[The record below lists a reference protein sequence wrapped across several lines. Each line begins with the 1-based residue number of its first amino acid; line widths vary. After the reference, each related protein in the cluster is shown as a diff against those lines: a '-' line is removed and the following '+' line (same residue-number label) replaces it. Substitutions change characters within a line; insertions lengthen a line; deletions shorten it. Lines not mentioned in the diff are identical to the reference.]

1 MKLLYLMAVVLSAII
16 VIAYLSWK
24 AVIKPPPVAEIS
36 PAETQAQAGE
46 NTVHTPAP
54 SSTQGDFE
62 RRRLCYTFLLVASDQ
77 ASANADTIMVLTY
90 DTAEQMAGLVSI
102 PRDTLVDRRFPKINA
117 VYHDG
122 IEALR
127 GEVSRM
133 LGIPIDYYI
142 CVDVDGFVQV
152 VDAVDGIDFDVP
164 IHMAYDDPLQDLH
177 IHFEPGMQ
185 HINGKEALA
194 ICRLRKNS
202 DGTMAYPDSDIGRTR
217 TQQQLLAAIGGVD
230 FNVPV
235 NMNYEDYAQDLYIH
249 FNKGMQWLS
258 GSDALK
264 VACCRQNSHYDEAE
278 GEWKTYDAYSDAD
291 IGRTETQ
298 RNLLTAV
305 LKKALSQP
313 GNFATYY
320 DIFLENVQTDLEMS
334 DLLYFAEKALY
345 FDFSNDLTTSVLP
358 GDSTVTYHGW
368 AYCYELCPDKVL
380 ELVNTQGIN
389 PYTTDITA
397 DMLTIAQKS

>member
-1 MKLLYLMAVVLSAII
+1 MPGKRARKASSFPRILKRLYLMAVVLSAII
-16 VIAYLSWK
+16 VIAYLAWK
-24 AVIKPPPVAEIS
+24 AVIKPPPMAEAS
-36 PAETQAQAGE
+36 PAETQVQAGE
-46 NTVHTPAP
+46 DAVHTPAP
-54 SSTQGDFE
+54 SSTQGNFE

-90 DTAEQMAGLVSI
+90 DTVEQTAGLVSI

-127 GEVSRM
+127 DEVSRM

-164 IHMAYDDPLQDLH
+164 IHMSYDDPLQDLH

-217 TQQQLLAAIGGVD
+217 TQQQVLVAIAKKLLKNPQKIFEYIEIWKENVVTDLKAEHMAWFVSSLLD
-230 FNVPV
+230 FPL
-235 NMNYEDYAQDLYIH
+235 ET
-249 FNKGMQWLS
+249 GLS
-258 GSDALK
+258 
-264 VACCRQNSHYDEAE
+264 
-278 GEWKTYDAYSDAD
+278 
-291 IGRTETQ
+291 
-298 RNLLTAV
+298 
-305 LKKALSQP
+305 
-313 GNFATYY
+313 FAT
-320 DIFLENVQTDLEMS
+320 
-334 DLLYFAEKALY
+334 
-345 FDFSNDLTTSVLP
+345 LP
-358 GDSTVTYHGW
+358 GDGTVKYKGVEW
-368 AYCYELCPDKVL
+368 CYELYPEETL
-380 ELVNTQGIN
+380 EIVNEMLN
-389 PYTTDITA
+389 PYTKSLTEQNLDIFQA
-397 DMLTIAQKS
+397 K

>member
-1 MKLLYLMAVVLSAII
+1 MAVVLSAII

-133 LGIPIDYYI
+133 LGIQSII
-142 CVDVDGFVQV
+142 TSVW
-152 VDAVDGIDFDVP
+152 
-164 IHMAYDDPLQDLH
+164 MW
-177 IHFEPGMQ
+177 M
-185 HINGKEALA
+185 
-194 ICRLRKNS
+194 
-202 DGTMAYPDSDIGRTR
+202 
-217 TQQQLLAAIGGVD
+217 
-230 FNVPV
+230 
-235 NMNYEDYAQDLYIH
+235 
-249 FNKGMQWLS
+249 
-258 GSDALK
+258 
-264 VACCRQNSHYDEAE
+264 
-278 GEWKTYDAYSDAD
+278 
-291 IGRTETQ
+291 
-298 RNLLTAV
+298 
-305 LKKALSQP
+305 ALSKWW
-313 GNFATYY
+313 TRWM
-320 DIFLENVQTDLEMS
+320 ES
-334 DLLYFAEKALY
+334 
-345 FDFSNDLTTSVLP
+345 TSM
-358 GDSTVTYHGW
+358 
-368 AYCYELCPDKVL
+368 CPF
-380 ELVNTQGIN
+380 IW
-389 PYTTDITA
+389 PMMIRSRPA
-397 DMLTIAQKS
+397 HPF

>member
-1 MKLLYLMAVVLSAII
+1 MVAVVLSAII
-16 VIAYLSWK
+16 VIAYLAWK
-24 AVIKPPPVAEIS
+24 AVIKPPPMAEAS
-36 PAETQAQAGE
+36 PAETQVQAGE
-46 NTVHTPAP
+46 DAVHTPAP
-54 SSTQGDFE
+54 SSTQGNFE

-90 DTAEQMAGLVSI
+90 DKVEQTAGLVSI

-127 GEVSRM
+127 DEVSRM

-164 IHMAYDDPLQDLH
+164 IHMSYDDPLQDLH

-217 TQQQLLAAIGGVD
+217 TQQQVLVAIAKKLLKNPQKIFEYIEIWKENVVTDLKAEHMAWFVSSLLD
-230 FNVPV
+230 FPL
-235 NMNYEDYAQDLYIH
+235 ET
-249 FNKGMQWLS
+249 GLS
-258 GSDALK
+258 
-264 VACCRQNSHYDEAE
+264 
-278 GEWKTYDAYSDAD
+278 
-291 IGRTETQ
+291 
-298 RNLLTAV
+298 
-305 LKKALSQP
+305 
-313 GNFATYY
+313 FAT
-320 DIFLENVQTDLEMS
+320 
-334 DLLYFAEKALY
+334 
-345 FDFSNDLTTSVLP
+345 LP
-358 GDSTVTYHGW
+358 GDGTVKYKGVEW
-368 AYCYELCPDKVL
+368 CYELYPEETL
-380 ELVNTQGIN
+380 EIVNEMLN
-389 PYTTDITA
+389 PYTKSLTEQNLDIFQA
-397 DMLTIAQKS
+397 K

>member
-1 MKLLYLMAVVLSAII
+1 MVAVVLSAII
-16 VIAYLSWK
+16 VIAYLAWK
-24 AVIKPPPVAEIS
+24 AVIKPPPMAEAS
-36 PAETQAQAGE
+36 PAETQVQAGE
-46 NTVHTPAP
+46 DAVHTPAP
-54 SSTQGDFE
+54 SSTQGNFE

-90 DTAEQMAGLVSI
+90 DTVEQTAGLVSI

-127 GEVSRM
+127 DEVSRM

-164 IHMAYDDPLQDLH
+164 IHMSYDDPLQDLH

-217 TQQQLLAAIGGVD
+217 TQQQVLVAIAKKLLKNPQKI
-230 FNVPV
+230 FEYIEIWKENVV
-235 NMNYEDYAQDLYIH
+235 TDL
-249 FNKGMQWLS
+249 K
-258 GSDALK
+258 
-264 VACCRQNSHYDEAE
+264 AE
-278 GEWKTYDAYSDAD
+278 HMAWFASSLLNFPL
-291 IGRTETQ
+291 ET
-298 RNLLTAV
+298 
-305 LKKALSQP
+305 ALS
-313 GNFATYY
+313 FET
-320 DIFLENVQTDLEMS
+320 
-334 DLLYFAEKALY
+334 
-345 FDFSNDLTTSVLP
+345 LP
-358 GDSTVTYHGW
+358 GDGTVKYKGVEW
-368 AYCYELCPDKVL
+368 CYELYPEEVL
-380 ELVNTQGIN
+380 EIVNGVLN
-389 PYTTDITA
+389 PYTKP
-397 DMLTIAQKS
+397 LTGQDLNIFQVK

>member
-127 GEVSRM
+127 DEVSRM

-164 IHMAYDDPLQDLH
+164 IHMAYDDPLQDLY

-217 TQQQLLAAIGGVD
+217 TQQQLLAAIAKKLLANPQKI
-230 FNVPV
+230 FE
-235 NMNYEDYAQDLYIH
+235 YIDLWKQYVTT
-249 FNKGMQWLS
+249 
-258 GSDALK
+258 DLK
-264 VACCRQNSHYDEAE
+264 AE
-278 GEWKTYDAYSDAD
+278 HIAWFASSLLNFPL
-291 IGRTETQ
+291 ET
-298 RNLLTAV
+298 
-305 LKKALSQP
+305 ALS
-313 GNFATYY
+313 FET
-320 DIFLENVQTDLEMS
+320 
-334 DLLYFAEKALY
+334 
-345 FDFSNDLTTSVLP
+345 LP
-358 GDSTVTYHGW
+358 GDGTVKYKETEW
-368 AYCYELCPDKVL
+368 CYELYPEEVL
-380 ELVNTQGIN
+380 EIVNGMLN
-389 PYTTDITA
+389 PYTKP
-397 DMLTIAQKS
+397 LTGQDLNIFQVK

>member
-1 MKLLYLMAVVLSAII
+1 MKRLYMVAVVLSAII
-16 VIAYLSWK
+16 VIAYLAWK
-24 AVIKPPPVAEIS
+24 AVIKPPPMAEAS
-36 PAETQAQAGE
+36 PAETQVQAGE
-46 NTVHTPAP
+46 DAVHTPAP
-54 SSTQGDFE
+54 SSTQGNFE

-90 DTAEQMAGLVSI
+90 DTVEQTAGLVSI

-127 GEVSRM
+127 DEVSRM

-164 IHMAYDDPLQDLH
+164 IHMSYDDPLQDLH

-217 TQQQLLAAIGGVD
+217 TQQQVLVAIAKKLLKNPQKIFEYIEIWKENVVTDLKAEHMAWFVSSLLD
-230 FNVPV
+230 FPL
-235 NMNYEDYAQDLYIH
+235 ET
-249 FNKGMQWLS
+249 GLS
-258 GSDALK
+258 
-264 VACCRQNSHYDEAE
+264 
-278 GEWKTYDAYSDAD
+278 
-291 IGRTETQ
+291 
-298 RNLLTAV
+298 
-305 LKKALSQP
+305 
-313 GNFATYY
+313 FAT
-320 DIFLENVQTDLEMS
+320 
-334 DLLYFAEKALY
+334 
-345 FDFSNDLTTSVLP
+345 LP
-358 GDSTVTYHGW
+358 GDGTVKYKGVEW
-368 AYCYELCPDKVL
+368 CYELYPEETL
-380 ELVNTQGIN
+380 EIVNEMLN
-389 PYTTDITA
+389 PYTKSLTEQNLDIFQA
-397 DMLTIAQKS
+397 K

>member
-1 MKLLYLMAVVLSAII
+1 MPGKRARKASSFPRILKRLYMVAVVLSAII
-16 VIAYLSWK
+16 VIAYLAWK
-24 AVIKPPPVAEIS
+24 AVIKPPPMAEAS
-36 PAETQAQAGE
+36 PAETQVQAGE
-46 NTVHTPAP
+46 DAVHTPAP
-54 SSTQGDFE
+54 SSTQGNFE

-90 DTAEQMAGLVSI
+90 DTVEQTAGLVSI

-127 GEVSRM
+127 DEVSRM

-164 IHMAYDDPLQDLH
+164 IHMSYDDPLQDLH

-217 TQQQLLAAIGGVD
+217 TQQQVLVAIAKKLLRNPQKIFEYIEIWKENVVTDLKAEHMAWFVSSLLD
-230 FNVPV
+230 FPL
-235 NMNYEDYAQDLYIH
+235 ET
-249 FNKGMQWLS
+249 GLS
-258 GSDALK
+258 
-264 VACCRQNSHYDEAE
+264 
-278 GEWKTYDAYSDAD
+278 
-291 IGRTETQ
+291 
-298 RNLLTAV
+298 
-305 LKKALSQP
+305 
-313 GNFATYY
+313 FAT
-320 DIFLENVQTDLEMS
+320 
-334 DLLYFAEKALY
+334 
-345 FDFSNDLTTSVLP
+345 LP
-358 GDSTVTYHGW
+358 GDGTVKYKGVEW
-368 AYCYELCPDKVL
+368 CYELYPEETL
-380 ELVNTQGIN
+380 EIVNEMLN
-389 PYTTDITA
+389 PYTKSLTEQNLDIFQA
-397 DMLTIAQKS
+397 K

>member
-1 MKLLYLMAVVLSAII
+1 MVAVVLSAII
-16 VIAYLSWK
+16 VIAYLAWK
-24 AVIKPPPVAEIS
+24 AVIKPPPMAEAS
-36 PAETQAQAGE
+36 PAETQVQAGE
-46 NTVHTPAP
+46 DAVHTPAP
-54 SSTQGDFE
+54 SSTQGNFE

-90 DTAEQMAGLVSI
+90 DTVEQTAGLVSI

-127 GEVSRM
+127 DEVSRM

-164 IHMAYDDPLQDLH
+164 IHMSYDDPLQDLH

-217 TQQQLLAAIGGVD
+217 TQQQVLVAIAKKLLRNPQKIFEYIEIWKENVVTDLKAEHMAWFVSSLLD
-230 FNVPV
+230 FPL
-235 NMNYEDYAQDLYIH
+235 ET
-249 FNKGMQWLS
+249 GLS
-258 GSDALK
+258 
-264 VACCRQNSHYDEAE
+264 
-278 GEWKTYDAYSDAD
+278 
-291 IGRTETQ
+291 
-298 RNLLTAV
+298 
-305 LKKALSQP
+305 
-313 GNFATYY
+313 FAT
-320 DIFLENVQTDLEMS
+320 
-334 DLLYFAEKALY
+334 
-345 FDFSNDLTTSVLP
+345 LP
-358 GDSTVTYHGW
+358 GDGTVKYKGVEW
-368 AYCYELCPDKVL
+368 CYELYPEETL
-380 ELVNTQGIN
+380 EIVNEMLN
-389 PYTTDITA
+389 PYTKSLTEQNLDIFQA
-397 DMLTIAQKS
+397 K